1 MWSVQCTTSL
11 CSCQPLDKLLLMCWS
26 KEKLV
31 QRIKNAATASVATLS
46 LQCRW
51 LGAVTPEVG
60 VDAESVI
67 PDEFENSLEVLAVES
82 GEALSLFL
90 DTEGANLRGVVP
102 PIREDGC
109 EVVVAVDA
117 EQVCHSRSSA
127 SFLFGMLP
135 V

>member
-1 MWSVQCTTSL
+1 M
-11 CSCQPLDKLLLMCWS
+11 
-26 KEKLV
+26 
-31 QRIKNAATASVATLS
+31 S

-102 PIREDGC
+102 PDARMVGRVWSQLMQSRFVI
-109 EVVVAVDA
+109 VAVRPRFYL
-117 EQVCHSRSSA
+117 VCYQYNTPSA
-127 SFLFGMLP
+127 VCQP
-135 V
+135 P